1 MECLQNI
8 YTTFLC
14 KVTAISEKL
23 KKIFTVEGS
32 HLSFKIIFRSY
43 FHLQN
48 LAVQFREAV
57 FVVVTKVSASAS
69 PFANKH
75 NKPDSD
81 FCYSNL
87 NEK

>member
-8 YTTFLC
+8 CTTFLC
-14 KVTAISEKL
+14 KVIAISEKL
-23 KKIFTVEGS
+23 KIIFTVGSS
-32 HLSFKIIFRSY
+32 HLSFKMIFRSY

-48 LAVQFREAV
+48 LAMQFRETV
-57 FVVVTKVSASAS
+57 FVAVTKVSTSAS
-69 PFANKH
+69 PLANKH
-75 NKPDSD
+75 KPDSD